1 MPRAA
6 RIEEAVARVISR
18 ATVEGRLVRL
28 PDERLDPSLYKKVS
42 KTLEILGGKWSRK
55 DQAHVFE
62 HEVNGRLAA
71 ALESGIALRDVE
83 HLTPEDKERER
94 IKRLQFYQTPE
105 PLARRMAGWAVPER
119 GRVLEP
125 SAGHGRLVEAALE
138 FGPASVAAVEID
150 EQNVDVVS
158 GAFPLGDGPPVWTT
172 CADFLDL
179 SEAWLADPGFQ
190 GFDAILMNP
199 PFTRNQDIRHVV
211 AASRLLRPDGR
222 LAAVVSNHFTFG
234 EDRESKWFRERLE
247 ARGAEIYGLPPDTFR
262 DEGVGVSASLVFLE
276 RNDA

>member
-1 MPRAA
+1 MPRASY
-6 RIEEAVARVISR
+6 ITDEI
-18 ATVEGRLVRL
+18 ATVLYAAEVEGDALRLTGQ
-28 PDERLDPSLYKKVS
+28 LDRKLYAKVNAV
-42 KTLEILGGKWSRK
+42 LETMGGVWNRK
-55 DQAHVFE
+55 AKAHLFPTCPAGVI
-62 HEVNGRLAA
+62 AA
-71 ALESGIALRDVE
+71 AMGEENGEAAPVE
-83 HLTPEDKERER
+83 LLSER

-247 ARGAEIYGLPPDTFR
+247 ARGAEIYGLPPDTFKA
-262 DEGVGVSASLVFLE
+262 EGVGVSASLVFLE